1 MKKDRKQKDFEDD
14 GRVVAP
20 MNVEGMPW
28 FVNQDDRL
36 KQSPQEGENEPIK
49 LTRKETFS
57 LIGGVM
63 LAVLLVGGVFLLG
76 YFLFILFSTNVWLA

>member
-1 MKKDRKQKDFEDD
+1 MKKNRKQKDFEDD
-14 GRVVAP
+14 GRVIAP

-36 KQSPQEGENEPIK
+36 KQSPPSDENEPLQ

-57 LIGGVM
+57 LIGGVL
-63 LAVLLVGGVFLLG
+63 LAVLLVGGVFLVG
-76 YFLFILFSTNVWLA
+76 YFLFILFSTNVWFA